1 MIKRANEQM
10 NGQTNGKAPHSTGL
24 RPLSGPLPKKATGL
38 GTMPQRAPLGPVA
51 RPAYLMGEIGNC
63 PGSRAQGGGLTYFS
77 AYLNIRISHS
87 MNYFPFFLACSPH
100 PPALHH
106 LPLIS
111 LPPPPSF
118 WPFSSSPSFLP
129 PPTHSPTQ
137 LLQIGNFLCSEWTD
151 LMKSTIKLL
160 VTQIIG
166 CIGNNIHV
174 LPG

>member
-1 MIKRANEQM
+1 M
-10 NGQTNGKAPHSTGL
+10 NGRREFLPILQDFVPYQGRCPKRLQAWAPCLKGPRWALWLGL
-24 RPLSGPLPKKATGL
+24 LTLWAKSAIVQGPAL
-38 GTMPQRAPLGPVA
+38 R
-51 RPAYLMGEIGNC
+51 
-63 PGSRAQGGGLTYFS
+63 GGGLTYFS

-137 LLQIGNFLCSEWTD
+137 LLQIGNFLCSE
-151 LMKSTIKLL
+151 
-160 VTQIIG
+160 
-166 CIGNNIHV
+166 
-174 LPG
+174 